1 MRCIFK
7 QGIGCYTWLINID
20 KLQERCTAII
30 SMVKIKLPQS
40 GIGCRKLWAAW
51 QQVALI
57 LSLLCFFLCQGL
69 KESILKNYVTLF
81 VCLVKSDKRL
91 KV

>member
-1 MRCIFK
+1 MMRCIFK

-57 LSLLCFFLCQGL
+57 MNTFFVML
-69 KESILKNYVTLF
+69 LF
-81 VCLVKSDKRL
+81 VSSFEGIEFKKLCHFICLSGKK
-91 KV
+91 